1 MTRQTPF
8 IIETMGM
15 INMTTGDQCRCYVQV
30 EINSFSWWFNN
41 KLFYT
46 RKYIRF
52 FFSADRKYFLNREI
66 FMTKQRNIYDA
77 QKEIVYH
84 RHHRWNSNRTRE
96 NSSSMHT
103 ARFETVR
110 VSVSVAVTRCY
121 SWEWV
126 SPSDIFLTNG
136 FCMWKQGGGASD
148 PAPQTPLHPLAEF
161 CVQFWS
167 LYLEQ
172 DLLVL
177 SNSIRYTIIIIKY
190 YLTIYLAKFSKHFLF
205 VYSGRLNCIKYL
217 FMIQNI
223 FSHRHQC

>member
-15 INMTTGDQCRCYVQV
+15 INMTTRDQYRCYVQV

-96 NSSSMHT
+96 NSSRMHT

-148 PAPQTPLHPLAEF
+148 PAPQTPPTPPSRVLCTVLVIISWAGLASLIEF
-161 CVQFWS
+161 HSIYNYYHKILF
-167 LYLEQ
+167 
-172 DLLVL
+172 DNLL
-177 SNSIRYTIIIIKY
+177 S
-190 YLTIYLAKFSKHFLF
+190 
-205 VYSGRLNCIKYL
+205 
-217 FMIQNI
+217 
-223 FSHRHQC
+223 